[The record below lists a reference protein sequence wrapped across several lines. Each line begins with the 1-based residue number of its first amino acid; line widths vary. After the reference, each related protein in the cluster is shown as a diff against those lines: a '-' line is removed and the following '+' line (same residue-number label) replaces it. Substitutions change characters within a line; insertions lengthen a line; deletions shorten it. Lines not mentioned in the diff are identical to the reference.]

1 MTSPAR
7 PTVKPG
13 KLFINNEW
21 RDAADNATFDTT
33 NPATGEVI
41 TQLAKGGA
49 ADIDTAVMAARQAF
63 EGKEWNTYSASK
75 RGELL
80 WKIGELVMQHADE
93 IAYLE
98 TIDNGKPIFES
109 RYVDIPM
116 VANVF
121 KYYAG
126 WATKIHGETIPLSGN
141 SLNYTLREPIG
152 VIGAITPW
160 NFPLLLASWKIAPAL
175 AVGNTVVL
183 KPAQLTS
190 LSALKL
196 AEIFVEA
203 GAPAGIFNV
212 VTGTGSIAGQALVD
226 HPQVDKIAFTGSTEI
241 GKQIMRSAAGTIKR
255 ISLELGGKSPNIV
268 FDDADIEGAIRGAAT
283 AIFYGKGEVCAAG
296 SRLFVSEK
304 VYDNFMPQLVSRVK
318 KMVPGDPLDPKT
330 RLGALVSEQQMN
342 TVLSYIEAG
351 KSENAELLTGGDRS
365 DFGGGKGN
373 FVNPT
378 VFGRV
383 QNTMRIAKEE
393 IFGPVLATIPFNDV
407 DEAIALAND
416 TIFGL
421 AAGVWTRDI
430 KKAHY
435 VARRLK
441 AGTVWVNTYN
451 QYDPAIPFGG
461 YKQSGFGRE
470 LGERAL

>member
-1 MTSPAR
+1 
-7 PTVKPG
+7 
-13 KLFINNEW
+13 
-21 RDAADNATFDTT
+21 
-33 NPATGEVI
+33 
-41 TQLAKGGA
+41 
-49 ADIDTAVMAARQAF
+49 
-63 EGKEWNTYSASK
+63 
-75 RGELL
+75 
-80 WKIGELVMQHADE
+80 
-93 IAYLE
+93 
-98 TIDNGKPIFES
+98 
-109 RYVDIPM
+109 M

-175 AVGNTVVL
+175 AVGNTMVL

-283 AIFYGKGEVCAAG
+283 AIFYGKGEVCAQDHAC
-296 SRLFVSEK
+296 SC
-304 VYDNFMPQLVSRVK
+304 QK
-318 KMVPGDPLDPKT
+318 KST
-330 RLGALVSEQQMN
+330 TISCRN
-342 TVLSYIEAG
+342 W
-351 KSENAELLTGGDRS
+351 
-365 DFGGGKGN
+365 F
-373 FVNPT
+373 
-378 VFGRV
+378 
-383 QNTMRIAKEE
+383 
-393 IFGPVLATIPFNDV
+393 LA
-407 DEAIALAND
+407 
-416 TIFGL
+416 
-421 AAGVWTRDI
+421 
-430 KKAHY
+430 
-435 VARRLK
+435 
-441 AGTVWVNTYN
+441 
-451 QYDPAIPFGG
+451 
-461 YKQSGFGRE
+461 
-470 LGERAL
+470 